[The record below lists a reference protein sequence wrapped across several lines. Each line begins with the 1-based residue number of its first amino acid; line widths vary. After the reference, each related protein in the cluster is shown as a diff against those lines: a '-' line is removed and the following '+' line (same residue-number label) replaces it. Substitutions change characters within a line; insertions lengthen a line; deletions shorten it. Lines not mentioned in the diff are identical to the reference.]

1 MPAQLEA
8 AADVPENQLRSIA
21 VELFGRLPVRPGAGG
36 AWERIQRC
44 KGCNSVLN
52 PAAPLSNC

>member
-21 VELFGRLPVRPGAGG
+21 VELFGRLPVRLVAAGPSSTSY
-36 AWERIQRC
+36 R
-44 KGCNSVLN
+44 
-52 PAAPLSNC
+52 PAATDATQR